1 MDLLKLELEQGRL
14 PQDFLSKLKPI
25 SKANLSK
32 FNILVTTFNQTIRSV
47 FASPSDK
54 LFQSGIKLL
63 EDYSDLDEEFELKD
77 YIRCADDDDYEEFAE
92 NFYDFKD
99 YVFSKDGVRG
109 LTSANWSD
117 GIAFTYR
124 ISLGVLELT
133 VPSLDKDLGIIHLSP
148 TTKSKL
154 KDLVE
159 KASTMSAGKT
169 FFTDGSGDFVIG
181 K

>member
-1 MDLLKLELEQGRL
+1 MDLLKLELQEGRL
-14 PQDFLSKLKPI
+14 PQEFLSKLKPI

-32 FNILVTTFNQTIRSV
+32 FNVLITTFDQTIRSV
-47 FASPSDK
+47 FASPNED
-54 LFQSGIKLL
+54 LFNTGLDLL
-63 EDYSDLDEEFELKD
+63 TEYSELDEIDFKD
-77 YIRCADDDDYEEFAE
+77 YIMAADGDDYEDFAN
-92 NFYDFKD
+92 NFYIFKD

-154 KDLVE
+154 NDLVE

-169 FFTDGSGDFVIG
+169 FFTDGSGEFVIG

>member
-1 MDLLKLELEQGRL
+1 MDLLRLELQEGRL

-32 FNILVTTFNQTIRSV
+32 FNVLVTTFDQTIRSV

-77 YIRCADDDDYEEFAE
+77 YIMAADGDDYEDFAN
-92 NFYDFKD
+92 NFYSFKD

-109 LTSANWSD
+109 LTSADWVA
-117 GIAFTYR
+117 GVAFTYR
-124 ISLGVLELT
+124 PSEGVLE
-133 VPSLDKDLGIIHLSP
+133 VYSPDEGDLGVIKISPSTQAKLS
-148 TTKSKL
+148 
-154 KDLVE
+154 DLVK

-169 FFTDGSGDFVIG
+169 FFTDGSGEFVIG

>member
-1 MDLLKLELEQGRL
+1 M
-14 PQDFLSKLKPI
+14 
-25 SKANLSK
+25 
-32 FNILVTTFNQTIRSV
+32 VTTFDQTIRSV
-47 FASPSDK
+47 FASPNED
-54 LFQSGIKLL
+54 LFNTGLDLL
-63 EDYSDLDEEFELKD
+63 TEYSELDEIDFKD
-77 YIRCADDDDYEEFAE
+77 YIMAADGDDYEDFAN
-92 NFYDFKD
+92 NFYSFKD

-148 TTKSKL
+148 TTKSNL

-169 FFTDGSGDFVIG
+169 FFTDGSGEFVIG